1 MLELRDP
8 TTSRAVSRE
17 QWPVIGEWMRP
28 PRTRADASGSLGV
41 TQLIP
46 LGMEHQMN
54 TRSWRRFVIILGTL
68 AFGGVSINSI
78 ADPAGGTVTEA
89 AARFLQTLSA
99 EQRNVTVY
107 EFDDPERFAF
117 RWTPGR
123 RSGITLGALSAGQND
138 ALKALMHHIV
148 SHAGQ
153 ERVDAI
159 LAAEAALGVLT
170 SSPEYRDPRLY
181 YTTVFGAPR
190 HGQRWGL
197 RFEGHHLSI
206 NMTFVGERIVSASP
220 LFLGANPE
228 TIPEGPDKG
237 LRPLGIQV
245 DLARQA
251 FAALSTLQKKLAS
264 GSNEWFAGFLTSAGS
279 RRAKLGKPAGISV
292 LNASPD
298 AQKQLKLL
306 VADYV
311 RTITERY
318 ADGYM
323 EWFLREEWPTLYFF
337 WNGGANRGE
346 TYYWRL
352 QGSRLLVEH
361 DGLEGGRHIHS
372 IWRDAREDFGG

>member
-1 MLELRDP
+1 
-8 TTSRAVSRE
+8 
-17 QWPVIGEWMRP
+17 
-28 PRTRADASGSLGV
+28 
-41 TQLIP
+41 
-46 LGMEHQMN
+46 MENWMN
-54 TRSWRRFVIILGTL
+54 TRTVVGFLLIVGTSGLGGFSMTS
-68 AFGGVSINSI
+68 A
-78 ADPAGGTVTEA
+78 AHPAGGTVTTA
-89 AARFLQTLSA
+89 AERFLETLST

-107 EFDDPERFAF
+107 GFDDPERFAF

-123 RSGITLGALSAGQND
+123 RSGITLGALNPRQND
-138 ALKALMHHIV
+138 ALKSLMHHIV

-153 ERVDAI
+153 EKVDAI

-170 SSPEYRDPRLY
+170 SSPDYRDPKVY
-181 YTTVFGAPR
+181 YTSIFGAPR
-190 HGQRWGL
+190 QGQRWGF

-206 NMTFVGERIVSASP
+206 NMTFDGNRIVSASP

-237 LRPLGIQV
+237 LRPLGKQV

-251 FAALSTLQKKLAS
+251 FAALGTAQKKAAS

-292 LNASPD
+292 VDAPPD
-298 AQKQLKLL
+298 AQKQLRLL

-318 ADGYM
+318 ADSYM
-323 EWFLREEWPTLYFF
+323 EWFAREEWPTLYFF
-337 WNGGANRGE
+337 WTGGVDRGE

-352 QGSRLLVEH
+352 QGSRFLLEH

-372 IWRDAREDFGG
+372 IWRDAKEDFGG